1 MVPTDKETKTG
12 MTDLKDMT
20 NMTNMTI
27 PTNTATETTP
37 ARLEPGMK
45 APDFTLPAI
54 GPDRHETSV
63 TLSRTL
69 ETQGKMLLYF
79 YPAAMTPG
87 CTTQACDFRD
97 NIARLS
103 SLGYTVLGASKDP
116 LDKLRRFVERDRLT
130 FALLSDAD
138 LTVHRL
144 YGAYGEKNSYGR
156 IVTGVLRSTFAI
168 DRDGTITLARYN
180 VRAKGHVD
188 SLLKRLS

>member
-1 MVPTDKETKTG
+1 MTKPD
-12 MTDLKDMT
+12 MTDD
-20 NMTNMTI
+20 
-27 PTNTATETTP
+27 ATKATQATML
-37 ARLEPGMK
+37 RLEPGVK

-54 GPDRHETSV
+54 GADGEETQI

-69 ETQGKMLLYF
+69 EKQGKMLLYF